1 MVMKPIAVFVLVAVF
16 SLGVV
21 AASAKTVNAP
31 QNDSERIT
39 ATTAGPD
46 KGTRATDNDMASV
59 EGAIAAQ
66 PSKKTLKKSKIQ
78 QKPPLHDPN

>member
-1 MVMKPIAVFVLVAVF
+1 MKPIAVFVLVAVF

-21 AASAKTVNAP
+21 AASARTASAP

-39 ATTAGPD
+39 AATAGPD
-46 KGTRATDNDMASV
+46 KGMTATGKDVDSAQGMT
-59 EGAIAAQ
+59 AAQ
-66 PSKKTLKKSKIQ
+66 PAKKTLKKSRIQ